1 MELTVKKKLLSM
13 ALLTSSALITLPTL
27 ATELS
32 VKQIGYFAETEK
44 CVEKE
49 SCTEISA
56 FSANAN
62 RVYATNADSNGIRML
77 NVSTTGE
84 LKDAGFIDL
93 SNYGGGPNSVAVFD
107 DLVAVAVE
115 ANNKQ
120 ANGSIVLFDLMGKP
134 AKVKGLQGNVIEAGA
149 LPDMVTFS
157 PDGKYIIAA
166 NEGEPSKDYKID
178 PEGSVTVIDT
188 TTWKARKAT
197 FTKYNGKSLKDVR
210 VFGPNASFAQDME
223 PEYITVSKD
232 SKTAWVGLQEN
243 NALAV
248 VDLAKAEVTDVVA
261 LGFKDHS
268 KAENAI
274 DASNKD
280 GKINITTYPVKG
292 MYMPDAITSVTAE
305 GKTYILTANEGDS
318 RDYDGFSEEVRV
330 ADLKLDP
337 QAFPNAAELQD
348 KKVLGRLKT
357 TTTMGDT
364 DGDGDFDEIYSYGG
378 RSFSVWS
385 EDGQLVWDSGNQFAK
400 KIAELRPE
408 DFNGQLEDGKY
419 QMDDRSD
426 DKGGEPE
433 SVTVGTLND
442 RQYAFIG
449 QERTG
454 GIFVYD
460 VTNPEAPSYVQYIN
474 NAMDNVSPEGL
485 SFIQRDANTGWLL
498 ISCEISNTVSIT
510 EVKAN

>member
-1 MELTVKKKLLSM
+1 MKKKLLSM
-13 ALLTSSALITLPTL
+13 ALLTSSALITLPSL

-32 VKQIGYFAETEK
+32 VKQVGYFSETEK

-56 FSANAN
+56 FSAKAN

-77 NVSTTGE
+77 NVSSSGE

-115 ANNKQ
+115 ADSKQ
-120 ANGSIVLFDLMGKP
+120 ANGSIVLFDLVGKP
-134 AKVKGLQGNVIEAGA
+134 AKVKGLKGNVIEAGA

-166 NEGEPSKDYKID
+166 NEGEPSKDYKVD

-197 FTKYNGKSLKDVR
+197 FTKYKGKSLKDVR
-210 VFGPNASFAQDME
+210 VFGPNANFAQDME

-280 GKINITTYPVKG
+280 GKINIATYPVKG
-292 MYMPDAITSVTAE
+292 MYMPDAITSVSAN

-337 QAFPNAAELQD
+337 EAFPNAAELQD

-433 SVTVGTLND
+433 SITVGTLND

-485 SFIQRDANTGWLL
+485 SFIQRNANTGWLL

-510 EVKAN
+510 EVKAQ

>member
-1 MELTVKKKLLSM
+1 MKKLVT
-13 ALLTSSALITLPTL
+13 ALLVL
-27 ATELS
+27 ATPIIAESSELR
-32 VKQIGYFAETEK
+32 VKQIGFFAETEK

-56 FSANAN
+56 FSNKAM

-77 NVSTTGE
+77 DVNQSGE
-84 LKDAGFIDL
+84 LKNVGFIDL
-93 SNYGGGPNSVAVFD
+93 SPYGGGPNSVAVHG

-115 ANNKQ
+115 AKNKQ
-120 ANGSIVLFDLMGKP
+120 ANGSIVLFDLTGKP
-134 AKVKGLQGNVIEAGA
+134 AQIQGLKGNIIEAGA

-157 PDGKYIIAA
+157 PNGQYIIAA
-166 NEGEPSKDYKID
+166 NEGEPSKDYKVD
-178 PEGSVTVIDT
+178 PEGSVSIIDT
-188 TTWKARKAT
+188 SNWTVRKAT
-197 FTKYNGKSLKDVR
+197 FTKYNGGNLTDVR
-210 VFGPNASFAQDME
+210 VFGPGASFAQDME
-223 PEYITVSKD
+223 PEYIAVSKD

-243 NALAV
+243 NALAI
-248 VDLAKAEVTDVVA
+248 VDLSSAQVTDVVA

-268 KAENAI
+268 RPENAI

-280 GKINITTYPVKG
+280 GKINIATYPVKG
-292 MYMPDAITSVTAE
+292 MYMPDAITSVTTNN
-305 GKTYILTANEGDS
+305 KTYILTANEGDS

-337 QAFPNAAELQD
+337 KAFPNAKELQD

-364 DGDGDFDEIYSYGG
+364 DGDGDFDEIYSYGA

-385 EDGQLVWDSGNQFAK
+385 AKGELIWDSGNQFAK
-400 KIAELRPE
+400 KMAELRPN
-408 DFNGQLEDGKY
+408 DFNGQMEDGKY

-433 SVTVGTLND
+433 SIAVGTLKG

-460 VTNPEAPSYVQYIN
+460 VTNPEAPVYVQFIN
-474 NAMDNVSPEGL
+474 NAADNVSPEGL
-485 SFIQRDANTGWLL
+485 SFIERDNNTGWLL

-510 EVKAN
+510 EVTAN

>member
-1 MELTVKKKLLSM
+1 MQ
-13 ALLTSSALITLPTL
+13 LTSLKLAIASIAFTTAGQAL
-27 ATELS
+27 ASELN
-32 VKQIGYFAETEK
+32 VKQIGFFTETEK

-56 FSANAN
+56 HSAKAN
-62 RVYATNADSNGIRML
+62 RIYVTNADSNGIRML
-77 NVSTTGE
+77 NVARSGA
-84 LKDAGFIDL
+84 LSDAGFIDL
-93 SNYGGGPNSVAVFD
+93 SQYGGGPNSVTTYG

-115 ANNKQ
+115 AENKQ
-120 ANGSIVLFDLMGKP
+120 ANGSIVLFDLDGKP
-134 AKVKGLQGNVIEAGA
+134 AKLSGLNGNVIEAGA

-157 PDGKYIIAA
+157 PDGRYLVAA
-166 NEGEPSKDYKID
+166 NEGEPNDEYTVD
-178 PEGSVTVIDT
+178 PVGSVTVIDT
-188 TTWKARKAT
+188 QTWKARNANFDAFAKGV
-197 FTKYNGKSLKDVR
+197 NGVR
-210 VFGPNASFAQDME
+210 VFGPNASFQQDVE
-223 PEYITVSKD
+223 PEYVAISKD
-232 SKTAWVGLQEN
+232 SKTAWVALQEN
-243 NALAV
+243 NAFAI
-248 VDLAKAEVTDVVA
+248 VDLASAEITDVVG

-268 KAENAI
+268 KPENAM

-280 GKINITTYPVKG
+280 GKINITTYPVMG
-292 MYMPDAITSVTAE
+292 MYMPDAIASMTAN
-305 GKTYILTANEGDS
+305 GKTYILSANEGDS
-318 RDYDGFSEEVRV
+318 RDYDGYSEEVRV

-337 QAFPNAAELQD
+337 TAYPNAEELQD

-357 TTTMGDT
+357 TTSMGDLDR
-364 DGDGDFDEIYSYGG
+364 DGDIDQIFSYGG
-378 RSFSVWS
+378 RSFTVWNA
-385 EDGQLVWDSGNQFAK
+385 EGEMVWDSANQFAK
-400 KIAELRPE
+400 KMAELRPN

-460 VTNPEAPSYVQYIN
+460 VTNPESPSYVQFIN

-485 SFIQRDANTGWLL
+485 SFISRDANTGWLM
-498 ISCEISNTVSIT
+498 ISSEMSNTVSIT
-510 EVKAN
+510 EVKAK